1 MAEGQGGEREEGGV
15 RLTDGEIA
23 AIRSSA
29 HEAFGPSAVVRL
41 FGSRID
47 DSRRGGD
54 IDLHVQVAES
64 IPAEARARF
73 RRLLDR
79 HVGEREYDV
88 IISTTET
95 PVSAIDRKALAE
107 GIVL

>member
-1 MAEGQGGEREEGGV
+1 M
-15 RLTDGEIA
+15 RLTDGEVA

-29 HEAFGPSAVVRL
+29 QEVFGPGAVVRL
-41 FGSRID
+41 FGSRLD

-54 IDLHVQVAES
+54 IDLHVHVTQGV
-64 IPAEARARF
+64 PADARGRF

-79 HVGEREYDV
+79 QIGEREYD
-88 IISTTET
+88 IIVSAATD
-95 PVSAIDRKALAE
+95 PVSAIDRKAMHE